1 MRFIALLVSFCCAGV
16 ASAPHARAEPALE
29 LPRSLA
35 TLLADGKWDATP
47 RGFRIVTLSFIA
59 DGCAAEARAD
69 AGKVGIATACI
80 DAALALAGKDRP
92 RDLEPDEA
100 NAGLW
105 LAHYALILGAR
116 DATAGSCADAVMHAR
131 VARGLARRS
140 LAEATAHAPS
150 FAGKAERYP
159 ADQTAVLA
167 ALARH
172 DKAHGTTLAAEP
184 AARFD
189 AYLTEHATDAE
200 TGLPWSMVAGKG
212 VGAAA
217 GVDASKNVGPAA
229 GVDAGKSVGPAAGVG
244 ASKNVGPAAGVDAGK
259 SVGPAGKLPRGCA
272 LSWQTRY
279 LAEVLPARA
288 EHDWRAYR
296 EHYLVDAGILVGFRE
311 WPPGRDRAADIDSG
325 PIVRGVGTA
334 ASALAIAAA
343 RRMGDTTLA
352 LRLEA
357 SAATVTTMASGDPK
371 VAAATKTK
379 IAEAIRYLGHVE
391 RRD

>member
-16 ASAPHARAEPALE
+16 ASAPHARAAEPALE

-80 DAALALAGKDRP
+80 EAALALAGKDRP
-92 RDLEPDEA
+92 RGLEPDDA

-116 DATAGSCADAVMHAR
+116 DATAGSCADAAMHAR

-150 FAGKAERYP
+150 FAGKTERYP
-159 ADQTAVLA
+159 ADQSAVLA

-172 DKAHGTTLAAEP
+172 DKAHGTTLATEP

-212 VGAAA
+212 VGAAVGVGA
-217 GVDASKNVGPAA
+217 GKSVGPAA
-229 GVDAGKSVGPAAGVG
+229 GVDAGKS
-244 ASKNVGPAAGVDAGK
+244 VGPAAGVDAGK